1 MHDERWWTL
10 RVEGEDVRTRAD
22 HPFWV
27 QGGGGGWRAV
37 SELEPGD
44 RLATA
49 DGAWARVEAA
59 QPDDGLRP

>member
-1 MHDERWWTL
+1 MHDEHWWTL
-10 RVEGEDVRTRAD
+10 RVEGEDIRASAD

-27 QGGGGGWRAV
+27 QDRGWQAV
-37 SELEPGD
+37 CELEPGD

-49 DGAWARVEAA
+49 AGAWARLEAA